1 MPEDEQKEL
10 LELINNNGLQLLHLI
25 NELLS
30 LSDIIGNSQ
39 TFERTVTDIDQAMSE
54 YASETRMQLKERVE
68 IRVEEPVGGLR
79 AFIDAKLL
87 RLVTMH
93 MLDNARLYT
102 SDGTITLA
110 YYRKDDGLY
119 VEVRDTGSGLP
130 DKLKENIF
138 ALLSDRNTY
147 IQEETPGL
155 GLSICKA
162 IIDKVGGKVGVTD
175 NKESG
180 RGSIFWFWTPVK
192 ILT

>member
-1 MPEDEQKEL
+1 M
-10 LELINNNGLQLLHLI
+10 LHLI

-68 IRVEEPVGGLR
+68 VRVEEPVGGLR

-93 MLDNARLYT
+93 MLDNARLHT

-119 VEVRDTGSGLP
+119 VEVRVTGSGLP
-130 DKLKENIF
+130 DKLKEIYSRF
-138 ALLSDRNTY
+138 CLTGIPIYRKRLLASD
-147 IQEETPGL
+147 
-155 GLSICKA
+155 
-162 IIDKVGGKVGVTD
+162 
-175 NKESG
+175 
-180 RGSIFWFWTPVK
+180 
-192 ILT
+192 